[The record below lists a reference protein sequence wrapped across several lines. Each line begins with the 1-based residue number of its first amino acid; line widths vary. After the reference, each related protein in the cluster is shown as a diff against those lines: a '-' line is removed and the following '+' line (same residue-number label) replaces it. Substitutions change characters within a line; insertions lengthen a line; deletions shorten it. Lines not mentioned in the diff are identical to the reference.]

1 MSRTVASEEI
11 AAFRPLAARVA
22 RRYNGLHRAEF
33 DDLEQVGLIAIW
45 EALKEGFFPTQRH
58 IERRAINWV
67 NYCRRQGFSGE
78 E

>member
-1 MSRTVASEEI
+1 MNRIVASDEI
-11 AAFRPLAARVA
+11 AAFRPLAAKVA

-33 DDLEQVGLIAIW
+33 DDLEQEGLIAIW
-45 EALKEGFFPTQRH
+45 ETLAKGFYPTQNH

-67 NYCRRQGFSGE
+67 NYCKRQGFSGE